1 MKDTMVQ
8 TELEEVLKV
17 EKKCA
22 GVQCEEILADGPQI
36 CFSDQSVSQPKV
48 H

>member
-1 MKDTMVQ
+1 MVQ

-22 GVQCEEILADGPQI
+22 EVQCEEIRADGHRI
-36 CFSDQSVSQPKV
+36 CFSDRVDV
-48 H
+48 DYD